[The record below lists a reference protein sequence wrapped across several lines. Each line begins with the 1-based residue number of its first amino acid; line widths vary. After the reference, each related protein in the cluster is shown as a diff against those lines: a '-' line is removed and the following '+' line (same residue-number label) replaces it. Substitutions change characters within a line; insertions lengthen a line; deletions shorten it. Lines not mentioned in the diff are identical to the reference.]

1 MRKSNRQRAQEW
13 AAAKQADKA
22 VVEPPAEVKTTHS
35 FEKEETIVDS
45 SLLEEDAAE
54 LEREEKS
61 SRTKTRR
68 VKSNASG
75 DSKSKKSKKK

>member
-13 AAAKQADKA
+13 AAAKKA
-22 VVEPPAEVKTTHS
+22 KNVVEVPVEVKTTHS

-68 VKSNASG
+68 AKSNASG